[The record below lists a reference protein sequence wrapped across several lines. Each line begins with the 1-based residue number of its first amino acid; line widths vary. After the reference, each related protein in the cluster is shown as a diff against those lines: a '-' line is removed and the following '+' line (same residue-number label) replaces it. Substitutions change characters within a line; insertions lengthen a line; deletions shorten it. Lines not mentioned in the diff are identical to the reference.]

1 MPVNSSASR
10 SVKLFILE
18 VRIKVI
24 NADAVVV
31 LCFVIKLNAFKS
43 SKEHVVVVIKIVVL
57 DISLKALVRLIA
69 FPT

>member
-1 MPVNSSASR
+1 M
-10 SVKLFILE
+10 LE

-43 SKEHVVVVIKIVVL
+43 SEEHVVVVIKIVVL

-69 FPT
+69 LPA

>member
-1 MPVNSSASR
+1 M
-10 SVKLFILE
+10 LE

-43 SKEHVVVVIKIVVL
+43 SEEHVVVVIKIVVL
-57 DISLKALVRLIA
+57 DISLKALVQLIA
-69 FPT
+69 LPA